1 MLKKI
6 TVTAAVVMAVTL
18 LAGIILLPLSLRSI
32 VNNGDQILRS
42 VFTSTPAASFDAKNY
57 TEVLLET
64 GYNTAV
70 IVEQSAG
77 DTVEVRAEGL
87 MWEEMPL
94 GLNETIEP
102 GNEETPESRVM
113 RVTLSNKD
121 LFSKE
126 SALSSLL
133 NRNIFYEFPSLYIIR
148 IPSYLSLT
156 VTQQPW
162 EVRYEEDVHFA
173 NRSYYDNRKWEEE
186 RRNNVSSRP
195 REQMGSKYEAIMTA
209 FQSELD
215 TRVSSLLL
223 SQTAAPEEID
233 EYIDDI
239 ATEYYNRL
247 SEQIFPYMSDSYDVD
262 ALLTLLHNYVDLQGQ
277 IAKQTFRIRLAGNS
291 GDSELEQRLATNL
304 QEIERLARNA
314 KEAFDRYYYPY
325 LDNAPADMEA
335 PEEEPV
341 QADDKPADPDVIIL
355 SPAQQG
361 GSENAAQDAPGG
373 AEPAVPGQ
381 QTESSSGTQE
391 IRQSGSP
398 ADGNPGI

>member
-121 LFSKE
+121 LFSKK

-186 RRNNVSSRP
+186 RRNNVSSWP

-215 TRVSSLLL
+215 TRISSLLL
-223 SQTAAPEEID
+223 SQAAAPEEID

-239 ATEYYNRL
+239 TTEYYNRL
-247 SEQIFPYMSDSYDVD
+247 SEQIFPYMTDSYDVD
-262 ALLTLLHNYVDLQGQ
+262 ALLTLLHNYVDLKGQ

-341 QADDKPADPDVIIL
+341 QADDKPADPDTIIL

-361 GSENAAQDAPGG
+361 GSENAAGDAPGG

-381 QTESSSGTQE
+381 QTESSEPQE